1 MTKTSRSGPGRP
13 RDPEME
19 ERVVLAALQ
28 EYGRTG
34 WSGFTMDAVARRAGV
49 GKSTLY
55 LRWPSKEV
63 LIRYAIVQ
71 HSEPL
76 TLTDNGSLRE
86 DIMALATSL
95 MRYFLDP
102 AGWASLRITMDEAAE
117 HTDLDRVH
125 AHLIAMHRE
134 AASTLFQRA
143 IERGELT
150 SDAPIRTIT
159 EALYGAVLMH
169 ILTLTTDERAAA
181 VEHIDEDVAPIVEL
195 LLATIAAAASSTTDA
210 V

>member
-1 MTKTSRSGPGRP
+1 
-13 RDPEME
+13 ME